1 MATASTA
8 ATFRP
13 SSVSAS
19 SELTHLRSPS
29 KLPKF
34 TPLPSARSRSSS
46 SFSVSCTIAKDPAVF
61 MADTEK
67 IKAAGS
73 DPTMWQRPDSF
84 GRFGK
89 FGGKYVPETLMHALS
104 ELETAF
110 YSLATDE
117 DFQRELAEIL
127 KDYVGRESPLYF
139 AERLTEHYRR
149 ENGEGPLIYL
159 KREDLN
165 HTGAHK
171 INNAVAQALLAKRLG
186 KKRIIAETGAGQHGV
201 ATATVCARFGLQCI
215 IYMGAQDMER
225 QALNV
230 FRMRLLGAEVRGVH
244 SGTAT
249 LKDATSEAIRDWVTN
264 VETTHYILGSVAGP
278 HPYPMMVRDFHEVIG
293 KETRKQAMEKWG
305 GKPDVLVACVGGG
318 SNAMGLFHEFV
329 DDTEVRMIGVEA
341 AGFGLDSGKH
351 AATLT
356 KGDVGVLH
364 GAMSYLLQDDDGQI
378 IEPHSISAGLDY
390 PGVGPEH
397 SFLKDVGRAEYF
409 SVTDEE
415 ALEAFKRVSRLEGII
430 PALETSHALAHLEKL
445 CPTLPDGTRVV
456 LNFSGRGDKDVQTAI
471 KYLEV

>member
-1 MATASTA
+1 MTKEEAAVGEA
-8 ATFRP
+8 AT
-13 SSVSAS
+13 VM
-19 SELTHLRSPS
+19 L
-29 KLPKF
+29 
-34 TPLPSARSRSSS
+34 
-46 SFSVSCTIAKDPAVF
+46 
-61 MADTEK
+61 
-67 IKAAGS
+67 
-73 DPTMWQRPDSF
+73 RPDSF

-89 FGGKYVPETLMHALS
+89 FGGKYVPETLMHALT
-104 ELETAF
+104 ELEEAF
-110 YSLATDE
+110 HSLAKDE
-117 DFQRELAEIL
+117 VFQKELDGIL

-139 AERLTEHYRR
+139 AERLTDHYRR
-149 ENGEGPLIYL
+149 ANGEGPHIYL

-278 HPYPMMVRDFHEVIG
+278 HPYPMMVREFHAVIG
-293 KETRKQAMEKWG
+293 KETRRQALEKWG

-329 DDTEVRMIGVEA
+329 DDADVRFIGVEA
-341 AGFGLDSGKH
+341 AGHGVDSGKH

-356 KGDVGVLH
+356 KGEVGVLH

-397 SFLKDVGRAEYF
+397 SFLKDIGRAEYY
-409 SVTDEE
+409 SITDDE
-415 ALEAFKRVSRLEGII
+415 ALEAFKRLSRLEGII
-430 PALETSHALAHLEKL
+430 PALETSHALAYLEKL
-445 CPTLPDGTRVV
+445 CPTLPDGTKVV
-456 LNFSGRGDKDVQTAI
+456 LNCSGRGDKDVQTAI
-471 KYLEV
+471 KHLKI